1 MTSEE
6 PQPQIHIGEVSGST
20 FAIGSHAEARSYH
33 GTTPPPDQ
41 ATEQLLTA
49 LRALRADL
57 SGAGTPEGT
66 GELDGALADAED
78 EITRTGSV
86 GEGRLR
92 RLRALL
98 ADAVGVS
105 TVAASAATVA
115 ALLGT

>member
-6 PQPQIHIGEVSGST
+6 PQPRIHIGEVSGST

-33 GTTPPPDQ
+33 GATSPRDE
-41 ATEQLLTA
+41 ATEQLLAA
-49 LRALRADL
+49 LRGLRAEL
-57 SGAGTPEGT
+57 SGAEPTDEGAD
-66 GELDGALADAED
+66 LDAALADAED
-78 EITRTGSV
+78 EITRTGSA

-98 ADAVGVS
+98 ADTVAVS